1 MIMSWLKLTNT
12 LLALIVVYPS
22 FQLPF
27 ATWLLMGYYR
37 SIPEELEDAARID
50 GAGRVQVFFRLILPL
65 AKPALMAV
73 TLFAIT
79 GAWNEFF
86 YVYVLIRSDRLYT
99 LATGLYQMVFG
110 DVFPLGQM
118 MAASILMAVPVLI
131 VYGYAQKFMV
141 EGLTVG
147 SVKG

>member
-1 MIMSWLKLTNT
+1 
-12 LLALIVVYPS
+12 
-22 FQLPF
+22 
-27 ATWLLMGYYR
+27 
-37 SIPEELEDAARID
+37 
-50 GAGRVQVFFRLILPL
+50 
-65 AKPALMAV
+65 
-73 TLFAIT
+73 
-79 GAWNEFF
+79 
-86 YVYVLIRSDRLYT
+86 
-99 LATGLYQMVFG
+99 MVFG